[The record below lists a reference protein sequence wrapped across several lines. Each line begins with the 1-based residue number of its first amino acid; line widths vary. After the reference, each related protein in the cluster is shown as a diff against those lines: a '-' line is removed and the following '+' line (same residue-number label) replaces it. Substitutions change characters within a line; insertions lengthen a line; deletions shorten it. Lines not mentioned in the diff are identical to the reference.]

1 MKITAFW
8 EIGAILFWKIGA
20 ISFWEIGAD
29 LKLVQ
34 VWKNNKQGLGPNVGP
49 ALFGP
54 MAGPQLKLAP
64 LDWACPVS
72 VRTGPVTRA
81 RELSMLAPL
90 TGLAR

>member
-1 MKITAFW
+1 MKITA
-8 EIGAILFWKIGA
+8 FWKIGA
-20 ISFWEIGAD
+20 ISFWEIVTILFWEIGVD

-34 VWKNNKQGLGPNVGP
+34 IWKNNKQGLGLNVGP
-49 ALFGP
+49 AKFGP

-64 LDWACPVS
+64 LDWAFPMS

-81 RELSMLAPL
+81 RELSVLAPL